1 MVRQNALAA
10 SRLYKCVMRHFCYSQ
25 LYDTG
30 RKLENQHLFSHAKL
44 SDSDL
49 MIDFKL
55 NLRSDEKDKHLFNML
70 AQQGRRETS
79 GEKG

>member
-1 MVRQNALAA
+1 
-10 SRLYKCVMRHFCYSQ
+10 MRHFCYSQ

-30 RKLENQHLFSHAKL
+30 RKVENQHLFNHAKL
-44 SDSDL
+44 SDNDL

-55 NLRSDEKDKHLFNML
+55 NLRSDEKDKHLFNIL
-70 AQQGRRETS
+70 AQQGRRETA